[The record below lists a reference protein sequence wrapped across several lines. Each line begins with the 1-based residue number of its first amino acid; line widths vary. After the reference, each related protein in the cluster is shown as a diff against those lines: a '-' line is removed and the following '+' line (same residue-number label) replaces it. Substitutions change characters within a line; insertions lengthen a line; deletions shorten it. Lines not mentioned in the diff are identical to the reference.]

1 MIQYKGNVTF
11 FNQDLE
17 WIRWKKKKV
26 WLLHVNFI

>member
-26 WLLHVNFI
+26 